1 MASSY
6 TRKLQQIVDDYR
18 KAGGPW
24 PAKKTEIALWAME
37 HGRWEIQAE
46 AKLRVCAEDIAAA
59 MRESSI
65 IDEKG
70 RRVRVMHPAT
80 IVRDGEQGTFW
91 DDLRT
96 AEFGFVRTMVAQKRN
111 AIVADCHQLSNIVR
125 YVNEH
130 REQQL
135 NLVLDFTED
144 VRELEA
150 QLESGAEP
158 KAELNVGQVEG
169 MASTRDLPLRRR
181 RREAATR

>member
-6 TRKLQQIVDDYR
+6 TKQLQQIVEDYR
-18 KAGGPW
+18 RPGGAW

-37 HGRWEIQAE
+37 NGRWEIQAE
-46 AKLRVCAEDIAAA
+46 GKLRVCAEDIAAA
-59 MRESSI
+59 MREASI

-70 RRVRVMHPAT
+70 RKVRVMHPAT
-80 IVRDGEQGTFW
+80 ITRDGEQGTFW

-150 QLESGAEP
+150 QIDLGAQP
-158 KAELNVGQVEG
+158 DAEFTVGKIEG
-169 MASTRDLPLRRR
+169 TVSTRDLPARRR
-181 RREAATR
+181 RREPAAR